1 MALLQ
6 NRAEAAE
13 RLLIM
18 MAEYLTN
25 DVILLA
31 IPRGGVPIAH
41 VIAKTIAKPI
51 DIVMVKKIG
60 HPMYPEYAIGS
71 VSPDTEFIQ
80 IREGVS
86 EKYLKG
92 QIETIRKKLLEKY
105 GYFIGDHRPQTI
117 QNKTA
122 VILDDGIATGN
133 SMLAAVRFVRAEQPA
148 HLVVAAPIISLD
160 ALQKLQKEAD
170 EVVYLYA
177 PDPFLSVGRHYEE
190 FQQLT
195 DQEVKLLLNDAYN
208 HAKR

>member
-18 MAEYLTN
+18 LAEYLTN
-25 DVILLA
+25 DAILLA

-41 VIAKTIAKPI
+41 VIAKAIAKPI
-51 DIVMVKKIG
+51 DIVMAKKIG
-60 HPMYPEYAIGS
+60 HPINPEYAIGA

-86 EKYLKG
+86 EKYLKD
-92 QIETIRKKLLEKY
+92 QIETIRKKLIEKY
-105 GYFIGDHRPQTI
+105 AYFIGDHHPKPI
-117 QNKTA
+117 QGKTA

-133 SMLAAVRFVRAEQPA
+133 SMLAAIRFVRIEQPA
-148 HLVVAAPIISLD
+148 KLVVATPVISLD
-160 ALQKLQKEAD
+160 ALQTLQKEAD

-177 PDPFLSVGRHYEE
+177 PDPFFKCWPAL
-190 FQQLT
+190 
-195 DQEVKLLLNDAYN
+195 
-208 HAKR
+208 